1 MFIESLV
8 SRAKGRLWRYFLPRF
23 TLKNHVDDQVY
34 NYYGV
39 YFSDVKQEKY
49 QLVNLRGKNVVLEML
64 NNIRS
69 LAMVCDEVLINLL
82 R

>member
-1 MFIESLV
+1 M
-8 SRAKGRLWRYFLPRF
+8 
-23 TLKNHVDDQVY
+23 DDQVY

-69 LAMVCDEVLINLL
+69 LAMACDEVLINLL